1 MKRLQYLIW
10 IFLIV
15 SACEDPFKDQLFV
28 TESED
33 VLTLTNA
40 AYLDSRSEEF
50 SLWIDLLNYTDLYN
64 AINDASTQTTVFCP
78 NNEAMEAFLA
88 FKQVESVEQL
98 DRTYARELVRAHILR
113 SSLTEASFMVYV
125 NEGQINVPTVFGMYL
140 TTGYGQIQSDVD
152 DAELDFVERTDTLTI
167 YLNNQA
173 SVLEM
178 ARQTVNGMVYVLG
191 GVVRP
196 LSETI
201 VQKLA
206 DYGTYTLYLEA
217 IKATGLDSLLNVV
230 ADTTYELGGAMSI
243 NQVQY
248 TCFAVP
254 DSVYQANGITNLNG
268 LAQYLN
274 AGTHYTDSSN
284 ALYQYILYHTMDKA
298 QEKQDL
304 FELDSEDQVRV
315 FDTMLKDQVFTTRS
329 LDGST
334 VLNDRIRLIRSNMQ
348 ARNGIIHK
356 MDQIMPV
363 WEPTPVTVVWDLCNS
378 KDIISIANAY
388 GAANSLGNLFNMPL
402 TSKEY
407 QVDLSEDKINGNY
420 GTIDAFTYKEASS
433 KTSYN
438 SWRKVGYMKCKY
450 LNTQNKEVNSYGA
463 NMDNLLILNLGYTG
477 WIQFETPTLIKG
489 KYRVELYYAGAVA
502 LSSYYST
509 GSLVRFTLD
518 DYIKP
523 LYVWKGL
530 DLKSGSHIHGDVLF
544 DEIEFETSTTHTLR
558 AVMMD
563 IKASTNSPYRQ
574 MWDYVKFIPIED

>member
-1 MKRLQYLIW
+1 
-10 IFLIV
+10 
-15 SACEDPFKDQLFV
+15 
-28 TESED
+28 
-33 VLTLTNA
+33 
-40 AYLDSRSEEF
+40 
-50 SLWIDLLNYTDLYN
+50 
-64 AINDASTQTTVFCP
+64 
-78 NNEAMEAFLA
+78 
-88 FKQVESVEQL
+88 
-98 DRTYARELVRAHILR
+98 
-113 SSLTEASFMVYV
+113 
-125 NEGQINVPTVFGMYL
+125 
-140 TTGYGQIQSDVD
+140 
-152 DAELDFVERTDTLTI
+152 
-167 YLNNQA
+167 
-173 SVLEM
+173 
-178 ARQTVNGMVYVLG
+178 
-191 GVVRP
+191 
-196 LSETI
+196 
-201 VQKLA
+201 
-206 DYGTYTLYLEA
+206 
-217 IKATGLDSLLNVV
+217 
-230 ADTTYELGGAMSI
+230 
-243 NQVQY
+243 
-248 TCFAVP
+248 
-254 DSVYQANGITNLNG
+254 
-268 LAQYLN
+268 
-274 AGTHYTDSSN
+274 
-284 ALYQYILYHTMDKA
+284 
-298 QEKQDL
+298 
-304 FELDSEDQVRV
+304 
-315 FDTMLKDQVFTTRS
+315 
-329 LDGST
+329 
-334 VLNDRIRLIRSNMQ
+334 
-348 ARNGIIHK
+348 
-356 MDQIMPV
+356 MPV